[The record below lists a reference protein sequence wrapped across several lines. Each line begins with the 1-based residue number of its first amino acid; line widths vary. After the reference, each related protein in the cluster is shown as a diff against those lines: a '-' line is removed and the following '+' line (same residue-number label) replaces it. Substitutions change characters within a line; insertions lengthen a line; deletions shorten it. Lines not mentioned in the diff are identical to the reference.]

1 MKKLLLTFAVAALAI
16 ASAETFKVNLYQA
29 SYLGD
34 KELTPGAYK
43 LEVTEGKVVF
53 SRSKESAEAQVKAE
67 SAGSKFKTT
76 FIRYSNGDG
85 KFRIQEIC
93 LGGTDTKLV
102 VN

>member
-1 MKKLLLTFAVAALAI
+1 MKKLLLTLAVAALSI

-34 KELTPGAYK
+34 KELAAGAYK
-43 LEVTEGKVVF
+43 LEVKEGKVVF
-53 SRSKESAEAQVKAE
+53 HRGKESAEAQVKAE